1 MIAAAVEDSNDPSKP
16 TCACWVGARS
26 NCFAVGYDDGSILVW
41 GVPASTLKCRFFT
54 LKCIVNG
61 LIGYDS

>member
-1 MIAAAVEDSNDPSKP
+1 
-16 TCACWVGARS
+16 VGARS